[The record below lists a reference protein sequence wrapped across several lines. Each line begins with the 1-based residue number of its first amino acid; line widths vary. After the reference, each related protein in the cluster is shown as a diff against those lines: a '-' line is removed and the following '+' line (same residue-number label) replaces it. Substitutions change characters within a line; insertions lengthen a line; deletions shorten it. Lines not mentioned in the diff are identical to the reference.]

1 MRNLWTEAEKDLIRQ
16 GVPDEEIL
24 RRTGRTIHALAKMKY
39 RLQRNEVSENTEPEL
54 VSEPL
59 AVTLSQE
66 EKESRLY
73 KLMAVMK
80 VRLG

>member
-39 RLQRNEVSENTEPEL
+39 RLQHNEVSENTEPEL

-59 AVTLSQE
+59 AVTLS
-66 EKESRLY
+66 
-73 KLMAVMK
+73 
-80 VRLG
+80 

>member
-24 RRTGRTIHALAKMKY
+24 RRTGRTIHALATMKY

-54 VSEPL
+54 VLEPL

-73 KLMAVMK
+73 NLMAVMK